1 MPTLISACRVLALLA
16 IIIAGASDAHADPAA
31 VEDLIREGVELRKK
45 GMDQRAM
52 PLFKKAYDLERSP
65 RTATQLGL
73 CEAQLGYWLAAE
85 GHLTEALSATK
96 SPWMAKNE
104 GLIRKTLKDVQGSIG
119 ELQIEGSPS
128 GAAVEVNGQPAG
140 NLPLDKTIRVPEG
153 VAEVVV
159 RAPGHTDA
167 TTSVPIE
174 GGTLAR
180 AAVALTP
187 VTSVAA
193 APASPGAA
201 VALDAPEK
209 PRPQRRGGSPV
220 LKNLSWAASVGAV
233 AAAGLGFYGLHN
245 RNRYGRQFDAYTT
258 PGTTIKPCY
267 TRSADKGGLE
277 CRSIDRKMKS
287 AERLMLGSFV
297 AGGVL
302 AAGAVVGFI
311 LSSSSSDEASDDSGD
326 DSDEGELSLQLG
338 DGRSTPVGLGW
349 AFAF

>member
-1 MPTLISACRVLALLA
+1 MPAPTPACRILALLA
-16 IIIAGASDAHADPAA
+16 IVLAGTGADAADAHADPAA

-45 GMDQRAM
+45 GLDQRAM

-85 GHLTEALSATK
+85 RHLTEALSATK
-96 SPWMAKNE
+96 NPWMAKNE
-104 GLIRKTLKDVQGSIG
+104 ALIRKTLKEVQGSIG
-119 ELQIEGSPS
+119 ELQIEGSPA

-140 NLPLDKTIRVPEG
+140 NLPLRKTIRVLEG
-153 VAEVVV
+153 VAQVIV
-159 RAPGHTDA
+159 RAPGHTEA
-167 TTSVPIE
+167 SISVPIE
-174 GGTLAR
+174 GGALAR

-187 VTSVAA
+187 VASVAA
-193 APASPGAA
+193 EPATPVAP
-201 VALDAPEK
+201 DTPEK
-209 PRPQRRGGSPV
+209 PRPRPRGGSLV

-233 AAAGLGFYGLHN
+233 AAAGLGFYGLHT

-267 TRSADKGGLE
+267 TRSGDKGGLE
-277 CRSIDRKMKS
+277 CRSIDKKMKS

-302 AAGAVVGFI
+302 AAGAVVGFV
-311 LSSSSSDEASDDSGD
+311 LVSSSSDESSDDGG
-326 DSDEGELSLQLG
+326 EGEFSLQLG
-338 DGRSTPVGLGW
+338 DGQSTPVGLGW
-349 AFAF
+349 VFAF